1 MTMPTR
7 ALSLSADL
15 ATAQFQEAV
24 SAVLLRAGEGTHTA
38 RAYTRALR
46 DFLTWY
52 DANQRDTSGRL
63 LPFSRA
69 LVYRYRATL
78 IERGI
83 AASSINQ
90 RLAPIRRLAYELSML
105 ANSPISAPEAAA
117 INDVEGVK
125 QQGQR
130 LGNWLTQAQ
139 ADALINLP
147 NRQTRKGL
155 RDRAILAVY
164 IGSGMRRDEMEHLT
178 VAHIQQREGRWALV
192 DVWGKHHRVRT
203 IPVASWVYVAVR
215 AWLDAAHIT
224 AGPIFRQINRG
235 DRLTSDAPMTDQ
247 ALRNVAKHYLAAL
260 GMPHVAPH
268 DLRRTFAYLA
278 YQGGAPIEQIQL
290 SLGHASIKTTERYI
304 GIRQDFTHAPSDA
317 IVMHLDE

>member
-1 MTMPTR
+1 MLSN
-7 ALSLSADL
+7 ALTLSVDL
-15 ATAQFQEAV
+15 AAAQFQEAV
-24 SAVLLRAGEGTHTA
+24 AAVLLRAGEGTHTA

-46 DFLTWY
+46 DFLAWY
-52 DANQRDTSGRL
+52 DGSQRDTSGRL

-69 LVYRYRATL
+69 VVYRYRAHL

-90 RLAPIRRLAYELSML
+90 RLAPIRRMAYELSML
-105 ANSPISAPEAAA
+105 ANSPITASEAAA
-117 INDVEGVK
+117 INDVEGAK

-164 IGSGMRRDEMEHLT
+164 IGSGVRRDEMEHLT

-203 IPVASWVYVAVR
+203 IPIAAWVYVALH
-215 AWLDAAHIT
+215 AWLDAASIT
-224 AGPIFRQINRG
+224 AGPIFRAVNRG

-247 ALRNVAKHYLAAL
+247 ALRNVAKQYLAVL

-304 GIRQDFTHAPSDA
+304 GIRQDFQHAPSDA

>member
-1 MTMPTR
+1 MTL
-7 ALSLSADL
+7 ALTLSTDRVAP
-15 ATAQFQEAV
+15 QFQEAV
-24 SAVLLRAGEGTHTA
+24 AAVLLRAGEGTHTA

-46 DFLTWY
+46 DFLAWY
-52 DANQRDTSGRL
+52 DTQRDSGGLL

-69 LVYRYRATL
+69 LVYRYRASL

-90 RLAPIRRLAYELSML
+90 RLAPIRRMAYELSML
-105 ANSPISAPEAAA
+105 DDSPISASEAAA
-117 INDVEGVK
+117 INDVEGAK

-130 LGNWLTQAQ
+130 LGNWLTQQQ

-155 RDRAILAVY
+155 RDRAILAVF
-164 IGSGMRRDEMEHLT
+164 IGSGVRRDEMEHLT
-178 VAHIQQREGRWALV
+178 VEHIQQREGRWALV
-192 DVWGKHHRVRT
+192 DVWGKHHRVRS
-203 IPVASWVYVAVR
+203 IPIAAWVYVALR

-224 AGPIFRQINRG
+224 SGAIFRAVNRG
-235 DRLTSDAPMTDQ
+235 DRVTSDAPMTDQ
-247 ALRNVAKHYLAAL
+247 ALRNVAKDYLRAMGL
-260 GMPHVAPH
+260 PVVAPH

-304 GIRQDFTHAPSDA
+304 GIRQNFTHAPSDA
-317 IVMHLDE
+317 ITVHLED